1 MSNFV
6 ESLKK
11 GQSLSFEESK
21 ALFNELMEG
30 KYNENSI
37 IEILE
42 SLVKKG
48 ETKDELAGGIFV
60 LREKATKVKAEQDT
74 IDTCGTGGDGQNSL
88 NISTAAAI
96 VLASMGVKVAK
107 HGNKAV
113 SSNCGSADVLEALNI
128 NINLKSNEAEESIK
142 KFNFAFMF
150 APNYH
155 SAMKHVGPARKK
167 MGKKTI
173 FNLIGPLS
181 SPAQVK
187 RQVIGVFDKKWMK
200 PFAEALKE
208 NGVIHAFI
216 VHSEDGMDEISPFAK
231 TYVVELKDTFIK
243 EFVIFSKVKKNFI
256 DNDYQLIFIPSMRT
270 PKNIIN
276 KAKEFFDYNQIIIQ
290 DIDKKAYLSSLELAD
305 HIVGL
310 RIALRSAEIV
320 QDDLRPS
327 LTQYRL
333 NMYKQTDEEVKCGIR
348 YHSKMYKAVV
358 FKKLCHFLKLL
369 KTGMMHYGNYI

>member
-1 MSNFV
+1 MSN
-6 ESLKK
+6 EATKLIK
-11 GQSLSFEESK
+11 GQNLTFEESK
-21 ALFNELMEG
+21 SLFSDLMEG
-30 KYNENSI
+30 KYEENQI

-42 SLVKKG
+42 SLVTKG

-60 LREKATKVKAEQDT
+60 LRNKATKVSCDPNT

-96 VLASMGVKVAK
+96 VLASMGVNVAK

-113 SSNCGSADVLEALNI
+113 SSNCGSADVLEALKI
-128 NINLKSNEAEESIK
+128 DINLKPVEAEKSIK
-142 KFNFAFMF
+142 NFNFSFMF

-208 NGVIHAFI
+208 NNVVHAYI
-216 VHSEDGMDEISPFAK
+216 VHSDDGMDEISPFAK
-231 TYVVELKDTFIK
+231 TNVVELKNDKINEFTINPKDLGISEGNK
-243 EFVIFSKVKKNFI
+243 ENLKGKNAEYNAEKILDIYKGASNEFSQSVALNAAAG
-256 DNDYQLIFIPSMRT
+256 LIVSGQENSFKS
-270 PKNIIN
+270 
-276 KAKEFFDYNQIIIQ
+276 AF
-290 DIDKKAYLSSLELAD
+290 KKASQHLSSGKVFD
-305 HIVGL
+305 H
-310 RIALRSAEIV
+310 
-320 QDDLRPS
+320 
-327 LTQYRL
+327 LTKLQ
-333 NMYKQTDEEVKCGIR
+333 
-348 YHSKMYKAVV
+348 SK
-358 FKKLCHFLKLL
+358 
-369 KTGMMHYGNYI
+369 

>member
-1 MSNFV
+1 MSNIV
-6 ESLKK
+6 EKLKK
-11 GQSLSFEESK
+11 GENLSFEQSK
-21 ALFNELMEG
+21 FLFTELMEG
-30 KYNENSI
+30 KYDENSI

-42 SLVKKG
+42 ALLNKG

-60 LREKATKVKAEQDT
+60 LRNKASKVNIDQET

-113 SSNCGSADVLEALNI
+113 SSNCGSADVLEALKI
-128 NINLKSNEAEESIK
+128 NINLNPKEVEESIK
-142 KFNFAFMF
+142 NFNFAFMF

-187 RQVIGVFDKKWMK
+187 RQVVGVYDKKWMI

-208 NGVIHAFI
+208 NSVVHAYI
-216 VHSEDGMDEISPFAK
+216 VHSEDGMDEISPFAN
-231 TYVVELKDTFIK
+231 TNIVELKNGSIN
-243 EFVIFSKVKKNFI
+243 EFAINPNSLGINLTNKKNLEGKNAAFNSEKI
-256 DNDYQLIFIPSMRT
+256 IEIYKGNTNEFSQSVALNAAAGLIVSGKERNF
-270 PKNIIN
+270 KEAFE
-276 KAKEFFDYNQIIIQ
+276 KALNH
-290 DIDKKAYLSSLELAD
+290 LSSGNVYKHLNK
-305 HIVGL
+305 IQ
-310 RIALRSAEIV
+310 SA
-320 QDDLRPS
+320 Q
-327 LTQYRL
+327 
-333 NMYKQTDEEVKCGIR
+333 
-348 YHSKMYKAVV
+348 
-358 FKKLCHFLKLL
+358 
-369 KTGMMHYGNYI
+369 